1 MTTAS
6 EQFALANKAAVDS
19 LLSLAN
25 TALASAERVA
35 ALNLNTA
42 RSVLEDSV
50 ANTKAILGTKDV
62 QEAISVQASL
72 AQPSVEKAVAYT
84 RSVYE
89 IGAQTKDDLVKLVE
103 AQYADFQKHVA
114 ALLDQSSKTLPIG
127 SDVAVAAV
135 KSAINATNSAFDS
148 LNKAA
153 KQVSEIAEANVAAA
167 TNATVKAVSA
177 TTGTTAATA
186 KKKAS

>member
-1 MTTAS
+1 MNLS
-6 EQFALANKAAVDS
+6 PEQFANTNKAVIDS
-19 LLSLAN
+19 LLLLSN
-25 TALASAERVA
+25 TALASAERIA

-42 RSVLEDSV
+42 RSVFEDSV
-50 ANTKAILGTKDV
+50 SNTKVLLDAKDP
-62 QEAISVQASL
+62 QEFIAQQASQV
-72 AQPSVEKAVAYT
+72 QPNVEKAVAYT

-89 IGAQTKDDLVKLVE
+89 ITAQAKDELTKLSE
-103 AQYADFQKHVA
+103 AQYAEFQKRVST
-114 ALLDQSSKTLPIG
+114 LLDQSIKTLPAG

-167 TNATVKAVSA
+167 ANATVKAVNA
-177 TTGTTAATA
+177 TTTTS
-186 KKKAS
+186 KKKSA

>member
-1 MTTAS
+1 MSITP
-6 EQFALANKAAVDS
+6 EQFTVANKAVVDS
-19 LLSLAN
+19 LLSLSN
-25 TALASAERVA
+25 TALASAERIA

-50 ANTKAILGTKDV
+50 SSTKALLGAKDP
-62 QEAISVQASL
+62 QEAIAQQA
-72 AQPSVEKAVAYT
+72 AQVQPSVEKAVAYT

-89 IGAQTKDDLVKLVE
+89 ITAQAKEELTKQIE
-103 AQYADFQKHVA
+103 SQYSEFQKHLA
-114 ALLDQSSKTLPIG
+114 TLLDQSTKTLPVG

-153 KQVSEIAEANVAAA
+153 RQVSEIAEANVTAA
-167 TNATVKAVSA
+167 TNATVKAVNA
-177 TTGTTAATA
+177 TTAAT
-186 KKKAS
+186 KKKGA